1 MSKHPIKVFTIAVV
15 TTFIFAPLTM
25 QAAAKTVMTGK
36 KIPDYL
42 AEGYAI
48 KGIWGSKIE
57 ADYSAGIYETF
68 STLSKDASLVQ
79 CLQRF
84 DQQMKEG
91 VHYCVEQSA
100 DDE

>member
-42 AEGYAI
+42 AEGDLLPL
-48 KGIWGSKIE
+48 E
-57 ADYSAGIYETF
+57 SAFIG
-68 STLSKDASLVQ
+68 
-79 CLQRF
+79 
-84 DQQMKEG
+84 
-91 VHYCVEQSA
+91 
-100 DDE
+100 

>member
-1 MSKHPIKVFTIAVV
+1 MSKHPIKVFTVAVV

-57 ADYSAGIYETF
+57 ADYSAGIYEPSRHSPKTQALYNAF
-68 STLSKDASLVQ
+68 SVSISK
-79 CLQRF
+79 
-84 DQQMKEG
+84 
-91 VHYCVEQSA
+91 
-100 DDE
+100 